1 VRASGCGYARG
12 SVWRLE
18 GAVETGRPDY
28 PFRFPQTDLER
39 GKPRPALLLARP
51 RFGLHPEAVAH
62 LLDYLFVEG
71 LPLVARPLPA
81 ALLITGNLKHFPAE
95 VCMGIEVLAPATF
108 IERWH

>member
-1 VRASGCGYARG
+1 
-12 SVWRLE
+12 
-18 GAVETGRPDY
+18 
-28 PFRFPQTDLER
+28 
-39 GKPRPALLLARP
+39 
-51 RFGLHPEAVAH
+51 
-62 LLDYLFVEG
+62 LDYLFVEG